1 MMWRYLAIASIS
13 ASGKDGCDRNS
24 QEMTAATIVRLMT
37 EMAVIETQPGHKM
50 AVIETQ
56 PGGSDRERKTEGP
69 SDPKAKLIINK

>member
-1 MMWRYLAIASIS
+1 
-13 ASGKDGCDRNS
+13 
-24 QEMTAATIVRLMT
+24 MTAATIVRLTT